1 MVRSAPV
8 VATLFLLPALGLA
21 GIPPLSGFVPTV
33 ALVDAGLVS
42 DQHAVVAISLLV
54 SLLTLYSMVKIWS
67 GVFWNPAADEPEDSP
82 PEWARWGGAA
92 LRILPTLPLGGIQ

>member
-21 GIPPLSGFVPTV
+21 GIPPLSGFVPKV

-67 GVFWNPAADEPEDSP
+67 GVFWNPEADEPEASP
-82 PEWARWGGAA
+82 HAVGRGGGAP
-92 LRILPTLPLGGIQ
+92 RMILDRQRSV